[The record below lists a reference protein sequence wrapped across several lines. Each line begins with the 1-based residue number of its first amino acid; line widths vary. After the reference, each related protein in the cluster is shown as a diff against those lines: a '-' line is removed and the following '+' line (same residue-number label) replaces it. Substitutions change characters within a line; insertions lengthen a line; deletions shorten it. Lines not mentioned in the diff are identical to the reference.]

1 MNWWGIL
8 YAVVLFSLVF
18 HFTLRVMQP
27 DPSAPIITGT
37 TNIHAVPAMD
47 PTPSRFEFHPQQ

>member
-18 HFTLRVMQP
+18 HFTLRVLQP

-37 TNIHAVPAMD
+37 TNIHAVPVMD
-47 PTPSRFEFHPQQ
+47 PPPSRFEFHPQ